1 MADNTQLPVPSTS
14 GDVIATDDIGGVKY
28 QRVKLIHGAEG
39 VNDGDVSSVN
49 PLPMTAS
56 NVTGKFREAF
66 EGVGLDSAKWLE
78 TKATNDITK
87 MDGNAVAASY
97 RVISKSPWD
106 AGSETT
112 LECLTTFT
120 MPSEIAIS
128 LHLSQRTAIGQEFNI
143 EIVDTDAPLEPI
155 PDIAIAS
162 ISQTTTTLT
171 VNTATPHGLVVGKAI
186 GIRDVSDTRL
196 NFNQL
201 VVNATP
207 TTTQFTC
214 TSGPNATITSATIA
228 AINNSGFVYL
238 RERLS
243 RANDGTSMIFENVTA
258 TNASFYIR
266 SNGGDALPS
275 GTFAGSH
282 VASIS
287 STASVQ
293 AVNAALNYAFQPTS
307 EYRCLLKSDYTNWQD
322 VPVDTA
328 SLSTS
333 RYYRRQVCPNPEKTY
348 KLQIKAK
355 NVKAMSRPVAGII
368 SISKTGTT
376 TATVT
381 TDRPHGLTTTS
392 YVQIYGVRDTTNF
405 PNLVSQTIVSS
416 VISPTQFTVII
427 GTASTTSS
435 NGGYVYLVNGN
446 QIAANGGAV
455 AQVVQSISCTN
466 NIVTLVGSATW
477 SGALIGDSIQLIG
490 ITSTG
495 GVSLGY
501 DGAYRVR
508 DIQTTSMFLEPIDGA
523 TYGDITSTNC
533 GGGVIKRTDLRIS
546 YVRIFDYERLRVES
560 QPVANGDTSASIG
573 ITINGGTAA
582 VSTVTSVTSAN
593 LGIPAIIA
601 DVASAALTTTTTTSA
616 LTPTYGATYIVNI
629 PVTAVSGTSPTLDF
643 VVQESA
649 DTGTNWFDVYHF
661 PRITATGSYNSPPL
675 TLRGNRVRY
684 VQTVTGTS
692 PSFTRAVNRLQRNDD
707 APLRVQFIDITI
719 VPNTLN
725 STSPTYYVEGCTK
738 FNVTVRCSAQTIA
751 ATIAVQLSADGTNW
765 FNHATTI
772 TTAVGIV
779 QAKIS
784 DEQWKFARLIVTS
797 AGTGITLGEAII
809 TGVL

>member
-1 MADNTQLPVPSTS
+1 MADNTQLPVPNTN
-14 GDVIATDDIGGVKY
+14 GDIIATDDISGVKY

-66 EGVGLDSAKWLE
+66 EGSGLNGAKWVE
-78 TKATNDITK
+78 TKATNDITM

-143 EIVDTDAPLEPI
+143 EIVDTDAPLAPI

-171 VNTATPHGLVVGKAI
+171 VNTVTPHGLSVGKSI

-201 VVNATP
+201 VVSATP
-207 TTTQFTC
+207 TTTRFTC
-214 TSGPNATITSATIA
+214 TSGPNGTITSATIG
-228 AINNSGFVYL
+228 AINNSGFVYF

-243 RANDGTSMIFENVTA
+243 RANDGTSIVFENGTA

-275 GTFAGSH
+275 GTFAGNH
-282 VASIS
+282 AASIS

-322 VPVDTA
+322 VAVDTA
-328 SLSTS
+328 SVSSS

-392 YVQIYGVRDTTNF
+392 YVQ
-405 PNLVSQTIVSS
+405 
-416 VISPTQFTVII
+416 
-427 GTASTTSS
+427 
-435 NGGYVYLVNGN
+435 
-446 QIAANGGAV
+446 
-455 AQVVQSISCTN
+455 
-466 NIVTLVGSATW
+466 
-477 SGALIGDSIQLIG
+477 
-490 ITSTG
+490 
-495 GVSLGY
+495 
-501 DGAYRVR
+501 
-508 DIQTTSMFLEPIDGA
+508 
-523 TYGDITSTNC
+523 
-533 GGGVIKRTDLRIS
+533 
-546 YVRIFDYERLRVES
+546 
-560 QPVANGDTSASIG
+560 
-573 ITINGGTAA
+573 
-582 VSTVTSVTSAN
+582 
-593 LGIPAIIA
+593 
-601 DVASAALTTTTTTSA
+601 
-616 LTPTYGATYIVNI
+616 
-629 PVTAVSGTSPTLDF
+629 
-643 VVQESA
+643 
-649 DTGTNWFDVYHF
+649 
-661 PRITATGSYNSPPL
+661 
-675 TLRGNRVRY
+675 
-684 VQTVTGTS
+684 TVTGTS
-692 PSFTRAVNRLQRNDD
+692 PSFTRAVNRLQRSDD
-707 APLRVQFIDITI
+707 APLRVQFINRTI

-725 STSPTYYVEGCTK
+725 STSPTYYVEGCAK
-738 FNVTVRCSAQTIA
+738 FNVTVRCSAQSTA

-784 DEQWKFARLIVTS
+784 DEQWKFARLIVVS
-797 AGTGITLGEAII
+797 AGTGVTLGEAVI